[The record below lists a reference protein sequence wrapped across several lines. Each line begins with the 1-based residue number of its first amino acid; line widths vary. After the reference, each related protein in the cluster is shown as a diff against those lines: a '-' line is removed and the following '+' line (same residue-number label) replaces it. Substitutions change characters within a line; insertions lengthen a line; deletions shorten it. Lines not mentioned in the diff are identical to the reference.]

1 MNPRINFVSATVV
14 CITISVTLFG
24 VNAATY
30 EAVGPD
36 NIDPTVC
43 LDEVKTGTI
52 IRTEDS
58 MNNKATFVDAVV
70 SDSYAICAEK
80 CCDYGSAKCDTI
92 VYIEGEKDSPPP
104 TEENCYLFKCWFDGE
119 QNMRCLFADHEGYIS
134 STTGGF
140 DSPQITGDRE
150 SGEKIETT
158 TRPYVRKT
166 TTPPQSTTSL
176 PKLKPTSESVE
187 AKVPIKSTTKF
198 PERQDEQVCMV
209 TQYRCPQSRE
219 CILKRLVCD
228 DIVDCKDKSDEIGC
242 NRAGEGKIPL
252 SSKPSSHGNNKV
264 KLPESHSGFNTDMY
278 EDEILPSFVDQSD
291 IYNDRDYAEPFQ
303 LPPSIDRLS
312 SAQRRPSVH
321 HLSVENQR
329 GRNSD
334 VSSQSESE
342 EHSTDIQHLRSL
354 AEKQKNRNDLLSM
367 SSKAKESDKFPTVN
381 EVSAIRD
388 DVLERCQLGSCVPE
402 ETVGDD
408 LAPKPVNWGTRPGH
422 STDEKDEDKMDMKS
436 DEVKPKIQQQHP
448 DMDELDEH
456 SKLISLNSQRGTHSE
471 QDSSLPVTKPPK
483 SLTRFSK
490 PQHVNPPVKYGPV
503 LSQYMDDDFPEQ
515 RYTDNDLFQERPAVH
530 GSVLVRPRTKGNP
543 EPQPRDSLSNP
554 PVISKDSS
562 NTKIDADNVRPQPQ
576 EHSSSRSDIR
586 RPDMV
591 GPVVKHPAVQSVT
604 TERPMQW
611 LDHKEPLIR
620 AHHSDVPNRVL
631 KPQVDVVQSDYFPD
645 WPVDISFLYGD
656 SYNIGGNWAQLEEDD
671 NWHNS
676 PAQKGVQRHSD
687 VDDGWY
693 DDRYDDDDDDD
704 QYGFYQ
710 PKQRNRGEDRLPS
723 RSRNRYRGNGQ
734 QKTHSSGKHRDRN
747 RNYNSGSNKGRQ
759 YPSNRKQQEEND
771 NEYPEGGKKPYQE
784 EISIIQPHIATT
796 VPTPEHGESVDE
808 HTNNQK
814 TTLPPN
820 PPPPTHVE
828 GIISLPPGEGK
839 EQELEVDVESV
850 DTVEVAKGAL
860 FPLVVGLLLTVF
872 LLMMVGCRLRFM
884 NRRLRYGRMKNNAH
898 DADYLINGMYL

>member
-242 NRAGEGKIPL
+242 NR
-252 SSKPSSHGNNKV
+252 
-264 KLPESHSGFNTDMY
+264 
-278 EDEILPSFVDQSD
+278 
-291 IYNDRDYAEPFQ
+291 
-303 LPPSIDRLS
+303 
-312 SAQRRPSVH
+312 
-321 HLSVENQR
+321 
-329 GRNSD
+329 
-334 VSSQSESE
+334 
-342 EHSTDIQHLRSL
+342 
-354 AEKQKNRNDLLSM
+354 
-367 SSKAKESDKFPTVN
+367 
-381 EVSAIRD
+381 
-388 DVLERCQLGSCVPE
+388 
-402 ETVGDD
+402 
-408 LAPKPVNWGTRPGH
+408 
-422 STDEKDEDKMDMKS
+422 
-436 DEVKPKIQQQHP
+436 
-448 DMDELDEH
+448 
-456 SKLISLNSQRGTHSE
+456 
-471 QDSSLPVTKPPK
+471 
-483 SLTRFSK
+483 
-490 PQHVNPPVKYGPV
+490 
-503 LSQYMDDDFPEQ
+503 
-515 RYTDNDLFQERPAVH
+515 
-530 GSVLVRPRTKGNP
+530 
-543 EPQPRDSLSNP
+543 
-554 PVISKDSS
+554 
-562 NTKIDADNVRPQPQ
+562 
-576 EHSSSRSDIR
+576 
-586 RPDMV
+586 
-591 GPVVKHPAVQSVT
+591 
-604 TERPMQW
+604 
-611 LDHKEPLIR
+611 
-620 AHHSDVPNRVL
+620 
-631 KPQVDVVQSDYFPD
+631 
-645 WPVDISFLYGD
+645 
-656 SYNIGGNWAQLEEDD
+656 
-671 NWHNS
+671 
-676 PAQKGVQRHSD
+676 
-687 VDDGWY
+687 
-693 DDRYDDDDDDD
+693 
-704 QYGFYQ
+704 
-710 PKQRNRGEDRLPS
+710 
-723 RSRNRYRGNGQ
+723 
-734 QKTHSSGKHRDRN
+734 
-747 RNYNSGSNKGRQ
+747 
-759 YPSNRKQQEEND
+759 
-771 NEYPEGGKKPYQE
+771 EYPEGGKKPYQE